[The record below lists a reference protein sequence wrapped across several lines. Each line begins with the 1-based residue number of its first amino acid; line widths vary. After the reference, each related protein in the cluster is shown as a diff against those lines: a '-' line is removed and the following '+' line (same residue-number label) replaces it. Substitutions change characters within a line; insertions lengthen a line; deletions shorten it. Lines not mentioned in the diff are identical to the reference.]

1 MEETGKLEAKKEASM
16 PHHPARTHKGTQIEP
31 ELPKLPQEEMVMTG
45 TSILPRGPHTITS
58 PPDTGTD
65 TGGPG

>member
-1 MEETGKLEAKKEASM
+1 MKETGKLEAKKEAPM

-45 TSILPRGPHTITS
+45 TSILPRGPHRA
-58 PPDTGTD
+58 
-65 TGGPG
+65 